1 MARYSS
7 NQKNKSINKLK
18 QISITT
24 EKDILNVKLSEL
36 KKINKIEEIENLTI
50 KDIEIIW
57 EMQDAI
63 ESKTL
68 LKFFTDTK

>member
-1 MARYSS
+1 MTRYSR
-7 NQKNKSINKLK
+7 NQKDKSIDKLK
-18 QISITT
+18 HINITS

-63 ESKTL
+63 ENKTL

>member
-1 MARYSS
+1 MARYSR
-7 NQKNKSINKLK
+7 NQKDKSIDKLK
-18 QISITT
+18 HINITS
-24 EKDILNVKLSEL
+24 EKDILNVKLYEL